1 MTSGTLFFLAAAAIL
16 IAIRMFSYL
25 AKRRG
30 GRRFLE
36 PANEVFAWSPFQL
49 MVASFLLLFAELA
62 FIRWIAVEVRIFA
75 YFKNLA
81 LLLCFLGFG
90 LGCAMVRKPTAWSR
104 AVTALFGLLL
114 VIRLPWQGESP
125 LERLSQ
131 NLGASADMSIWDT
144 HRVAGLLAFALAA
157 AISALLFLMVVWV
170 F

>member
-25 AKRRG
+25 AKRR

-62 FIRWIAVEVRIFA
+62 FIRWIAVEIRVFA

-81 LLLCFLGFG
+81 LLLCFVGFG
-90 LGCAMVRKPTAWSR
+90 LGCTLARQKTRWSLS
-104 AVTALFGLLL
+104 VKALMGLLL
-114 VIRLPWQGESP
+114 IVRLPSSAKA
-125 LERLSQ
+125 LDRLSKA
-131 NLGASADMSIWDT
+131 LGAAADWQLLT
-144 HRVAGLLAFALAA
+144 AGSEETLVSYLGLVLLT
-157 AISALLFLMVVWV
+157 AILFLLLV
-170 F
+170 